1 MELNNL
7 TALKRSIPANVRIV
21 CATKYVESKDM
32 LKLLENGLFEFG
44 ENRVEAFLNK
54 YKELAN
60 QNIIW
65 HFIGHLQTNK
75 AKEVIQKIDYLHSL
89 SSLKLAKIISKNR
102 LTPLKCFVE
111 VNINAE
117 ENKSGLP
124 VAELNNFI
132 AEVKDLP
139 NVELVGLMAMSKASS
154 TAQEKYMQFKYLHEL
169 LEKIN
174 EDFNL
179 NLKELSMGMSDDYE
193 EAIKAGATF
202 IRLGRI
208 LWKQEN

>member
-7 TALKRSIPANVRIV
+7 TALKRSIPAKVRIV